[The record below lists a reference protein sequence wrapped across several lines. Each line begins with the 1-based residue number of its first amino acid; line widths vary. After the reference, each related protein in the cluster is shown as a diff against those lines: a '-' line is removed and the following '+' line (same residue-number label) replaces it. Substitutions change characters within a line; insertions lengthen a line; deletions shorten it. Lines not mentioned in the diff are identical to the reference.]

1 MIRLIIRSFVGLI
14 VAAVI
19 GSLIIFMMMHFLGG
33 DVVTVILG
41 KEAGPGDVSALREEL
56 GLDRPLPEQYFTW
69 LRGIAT
75 GDLGTSYAL
84 GYDISEQIRIRFGP
98 TLMLTV
104 GTLLVSIPL
113 SLILGTYSA
122 INVKRI
128 RGGIVDVVTQIGIAI
143 PAFWAGLLLVLFFA
157 VRLDLLPTGGYVPFS
172 ENPLGSIE
180 SVILPVV
187 ALSLGIT
194 SVLTRYVRTAMID
207 VMSEDFI
214 RLAMAKGR
222 SRRGAALFHGVR
234 NASIPL
240 VTVAT
245 LQLGALMAGAVVIEN
260 VFVIPG
266 IGRLL
271 VISTLG
277 RETVVVQ
284 SLVFVVMM
292 MILVMN
298 FLMDIAYGFL
308 DPRMRDKQEARQLA

>member
-1 MIRLIIRSFVGLI
+1 MVRLIIRAFLSLI
-14 VAAVI
+14 FAAVI
-19 GSLIIFMMMHFLGG
+19 GSIVIFLMMHFLGG

-41 KEAGPGDVSALREEL
+41 KEAGPADVSAMRAEL
-56 GLDRPLPEQYFTW
+56 GLDQPLIEQYLEW
-69 LRGIAT
+69 LKGVFT

-84 GYDISEQIRIRFGP
+84 GFDISSEIRRRFGP
-98 TLMLTV
+98 TLMITI

-113 SLILGTYSA
+113 SLVLGTYSA
-122 INVKRI
+122 INVKKV
-128 RGGIVDVVTQIGIAI
+128 RGGIVDVVTQIGLAI
-143 PAFWAGLLLVLFFA
+143 PAFWAGLLLVLVFA
-157 VRLDLLPTGGYVPFS
+157 VRLDLLPTGGYVPFT
-172 ENPLGSIE
+172 ENPIE
-180 SVILPVV
+180 SIRSVALPVI

-222 SRRGAALFHGVR
+222 TRKGAALFHGVR

-266 IGRLL
+266 IGRML
-271 VISTLG
+271 VTSTLG
-277 RETVVVQ
+277 REVVVVQ
-284 SLVFVVMM
+284 SLVFVIMM
-292 MILVMN
+292 MILTLN
-298 FLMDIAYGFL
+298 FLMDIAYGLL
-308 DPRMRDKQEARQLA
+308 DPRMRDKQGAQQFA